1 MGRPRFCTHKMW
13 IAVKTDNW
21 NGTAF
26 VEKDGEICVDFC
38 RETGIMI
45 PAFERTLDFE
55 DRAEKVQKN
64 LKKFLTN
71 SRRCDIM
78 NKLFYEQRGN
88 ASAPCK
94 LNNEKHEQT
103 PWTI

>member
-1 MGRPRFCTHKMW
+1 MW

-64 LKKFLTN
+64 LKEAL
-71 SRRCDIM
+71 D
-78 NKLFYEQRGN
+78 KL
-88 ASAPCK
+88 K
-94 LNNEKHEQT
+94 
-103 PWTI
+103 TI

>member
-13 IAVKTDNW
+13 IAVKIDNW
-21 NGTAF
+21 YRAAF

-38 RETGIMI
+38 RESGIMI

-64 LKKFLTN
+64 LKKAL
-71 SRRCDIM
+71 D
-78 NKLFYEQRGN
+78 KLK
-88 ASAPCK
+88 A
-94 LNNEKHEQT
+94 
-103 PWTI
+103 I

>member
-21 NGTAF
+21 YRAAF

-45 PAFERTLDFE
+45 PAFERELDYE
-55 DRAEKVQKN
+55 DRVEKV
-64 LKKFLTN
+64 
-71 SRRCDIM
+71 R
-78 NKLFYEQRGN
+78 
-88 ASAPCK
+88 
-94 LNNEKHEQT
+94 
-103 PWTI
+103 

>member
-21 NGTAF
+21 YRAAF
-26 VEKDGEICVDFC
+26 VEKDGEIYVDFC

-64 LKKFLTN
+64 LKKVL
-71 SRRCDIM
+71 D
-78 NKLFYEQRGN
+78 KL
-88 ASAPCK
+88 K
-94 LNNEKHEQT
+94 
-103 PWTI
+103 TI

>member
-1 MGRPRFCTHKMW
+1 MW

-21 NGTAF
+21 YRAAF

-45 PAFERTLDFE
+45 HAFERTLDFE

-64 LKKFLTN
+64 LKKVL
-71 SRRCDIM
+71 D
-78 NKLFYEQRGN
+78 KL
-88 ASAPCK
+88 K
-94 LNNEKHEQT
+94 
-103 PWTI
+103 TI

>member
-1 MGRPRFCTHKMW
+1 MW

-45 PAFERTLDFE
+45 SAFERTLDFE

-64 LKKFLTN
+64 LKKVL
-71 SRRCDIM
+71 D
-78 NKLFYEQRGN
+78 KL
-88 ASAPCK
+88 K
-94 LNNEKHEQT
+94 
-103 PWTI
+103 TI

>member
-1 MGRPRFCTHKMW
+1 MW
-13 IAVKTDNW
+13 IAAKTDNW

-45 PAFERTLDFE
+45 HAFERTLDFE

-64 LKKFLTN
+64 LKKVL
-71 SRRCDIM
+71 D
-78 NKLFYEQRGN
+78 KL
-88 ASAPCK
+88 K
-94 LNNEKHEQT
+94 
-103 PWTI
+103 TI

>member
-1 MGRPRFCTHKMW
+1 MW

-21 NGTAF
+21 YRAAF

-64 LKKFLTN
+64 LKKVL
-71 SRRCDIM
+71 D
-78 NKLFYEQRGN
+78 KL
-88 ASAPCK
+88 K
-94 LNNEKHEQT
+94 
-103 PWTI
+103 TI

>member
-1 MGRPRFCTHKMW
+1 MW

-26 VEKDGEICVDFC
+26 VEKDGEVCVDFC

-64 LKKFLTN
+64 LKKVLDK
-71 SRRCDIM
+71 RLEMCYDVKVRW
-78 NKLFYEQRGN
+78 
-88 ASAPCK
+88 
-94 LNNEKHEQT
+94 KHWKQLLM
-103 PWTI
+103 

>member
-1 MGRPRFCTHKMW
+1 MW

-21 NGTAF
+21 YRAAF

-55 DRAEKVQKN
+55 DRAEKVQKY
-64 LKKFLTN
+64 LKKAL
-71 SRRCDIM
+71 D
-78 NKLFYEQRGN
+78 KLK
-88 ASAPCK
+88 A
-94 LNNEKHEQT
+94 
-103 PWTI
+103 I